1 MVAERSESM
10 PIVRVLSIAKS
21 HREADE
27 ADVKQQVAMT
37 PDERRA
43 IVRELQRRIYGSNP
57 PPLRPPQP
65 CRK

>member
-27 ADVKQQVAMT
+27 MDVKQQVAMT
-37 PDERRA
+37 PDKRRV
-43 IVRELQRRIYGSNP
+43 IVRELQRRIYGTNP
-57 PPLRPPQP
+57 HPVRPRQP
-65 CRK
+65 RQE

>member
-10 PIVRVLSIAKS
+10 PIVRILSIAKS

-37 PDERRA
+37 ADERRA
-43 IVRELQRRIYGSNP
+43 IVRKLQQRVYGNNP
-57 PPLRPPQP
+57 PPLRPH
-65 CRK
+65 RK

>member
-1 MVAERSESM
+1 MVAERTESM

-43 IVRELQRRIYGSNP
+43 IVRELQRRIYGPNP
-57 PPLRPPQP
+57 PPLRPPRP
-65 CRK
+65 RRK